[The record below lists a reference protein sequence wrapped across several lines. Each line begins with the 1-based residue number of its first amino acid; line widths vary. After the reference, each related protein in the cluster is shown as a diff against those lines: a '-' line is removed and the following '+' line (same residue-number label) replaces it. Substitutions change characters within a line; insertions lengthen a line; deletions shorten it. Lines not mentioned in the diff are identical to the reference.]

1 MACFL
6 VPAAEALALKAA
18 ETVAAKSGPAEC
30 SGKKEGKIPVSIK
43 LGWLTKM
50 LCGGSVLLA
59 FEHIWHGEIVPY
71 FPFLTAAS
79 DPVERAEMLR
89 EMSTSGVAMALLV
102 TVFWAVICAAS
113 EMILKRKGDISEGS
127 AV

>member
-102 TVFWAVICAAS
+102 TAFWAVICAAS